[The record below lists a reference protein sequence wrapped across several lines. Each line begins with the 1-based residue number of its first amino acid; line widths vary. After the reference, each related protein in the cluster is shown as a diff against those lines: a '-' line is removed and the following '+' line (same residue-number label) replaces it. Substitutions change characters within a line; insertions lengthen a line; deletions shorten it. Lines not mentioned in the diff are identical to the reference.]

1 MVRRRAARCRES
13 QVKTWLRLAAGSEPR
28 RWTLFCCGLLPR
40 HGPQLH
46 SFFGGAIEEIQ
57 LRLRNDEV
65 IRPTQLEVLRRGE
78 AREDFLGF
86 KLPANRSAGNDPLR
100 TQVFDI
106 LDLEAERN
114 GVAGHRGSGAE
125 MLGTKADDDI
135 TDFGEVHRR
144 RAEKSGD
151 ESVSRIVIDIGG
163 SAELANHTFVEHH
176 DAVAHGHGFHLIVR
190 DVDGRGSHTAMKAL
204 ELFAGGG
211 PELSVEVGKRFVEQE
226 YGRLAD
232 DGAGQCDALPLTS
245 GKLARFAIEERA
257 NTQKRG
263 RPLDFLFVQ
272 FFLYVLG
279 LQRKGNVFVDR
290 EVRIER
296 IALEDHSDATLT
308 RREIV
313 DDLAAD
319 EDFAGRRRFQP
330 GDHPQESRFSGA
342 RGPEENQ
349 KLAFASLKVHVVDG
363 SELSFF
369 EYLCQIACLNDSH
382 RALVRS
388 FPPGK
393 DAFVFVFGRLGG
405 ILRSFVA
412 PRHFGEHSG
421 NDPRLEGLVDGG

>member
-1 MVRRRAARCRES
+1 MVRRRAAKYRES
-13 QVKTWLRLAAGSEPR
+13 QVKTWPRLAAGSEPR
-28 RWTLFCCGLLPR
+28 RWTEFCCGLLPR
-40 HGPQLH
+40 HGPRLH
-46 SFFGGAIEEIQ
+46 AFFGGAVEEFQ
-57 LRLRNDEV
+57 MLLRNGEV

-78 AREDFLGF
+78 AREDLLGF

-100 TQVFDI
+100 AQVFDI
-106 LDLEAERN
+106 LHLEAERN
-114 GVAGHRGSGAE
+114 GVAGHGGSGAE
-125 MLGTKADDDI
+125 MLGTKADGDV

-190 DVDGRGSHTAMKAL
+190 DVDGRGSHAAMKAL

-245 GKLARFAIEERA
+245 GKLARLAIEERA

-263 RPLDFLFVQ
+263 RPLDLFLME

-279 LQRKGNVFVDR
+279 LQRKGNVLVDR

-296 IALEDHSDATLT
+296 ITLEDHGDAAVAGTEVVNHLS
-308 RREIV
+308 
-313 DDLAAD
+313 AD
-319 EDFAGRRRFQP
+319 KDFAGRW
-330 GDHPQESRFSGA
+330 
-342 RGPEENQ
+342 
-349 KLAFASLKVHVVDG
+349 
-363 SELSFF
+363 SF
-369 EYLCQIACLNDSH
+369 
-382 RALVRS
+382 
-388 FPPGK
+388 
-393 DAFVFVFGRLGG
+393 
-405 ILRSFVA
+405 
-412 PRHFGEHSG
+412 
-421 NDPRLEGLVDGG
+421 